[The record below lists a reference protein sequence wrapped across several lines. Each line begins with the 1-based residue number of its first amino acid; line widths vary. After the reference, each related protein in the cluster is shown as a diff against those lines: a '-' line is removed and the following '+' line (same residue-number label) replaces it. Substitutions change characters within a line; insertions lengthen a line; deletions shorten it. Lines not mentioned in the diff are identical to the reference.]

1 MKNYTIKYSIYFIKN
16 QSHQKGEIEIEDGV
30 SFRDN
35 EGRVI
40 IIVDSEDAVNYVR
53 NLYKEDITK
62 LIKIPKEVSDYD
74 DSIYFKNKD
83 TKLLIE
89 NVLIKEQ
96 S

>member
-35 EGRVI
+35 KGRVI

-74 DSIYFKNKD
+74 DIKYFKNKD
-83 TKLLIE
+83 TKLVIE

>member
-35 EGRVI
+35 KGRVI
-40 IIVDSEDAVNYVR
+40 IIVDSEDAVKYIR

-74 DSIYFKNKD
+74 DSIDFKNKD
-83 TKLLIE
+83 TKLIIE
-89 NVLIKEQ
+89 NILTKK
-96 S
+96 

>member
-40 IIVDSEDAVNYVR
+40 IIVDSEDAVNYLR
-53 NLYKEDITK
+53 NLYKEDIGCIPAEQK
-62 LIKIPKEVSDYD
+62 KIRTNVGEVY
-74 DSIYFKNKD
+74 I
-83 TKLLIE
+83 
-89 NVLIKEQ
+89 
-96 S
+96 

>member
-40 IIVDSEDAVNYVR
+40 IIVDSEDAVNYLR

-62 LIKIPKEVSDYD
+62 LIQIPKQVSDYD
-74 DSIYFKNKD
+74 DSIDFKNKD
-83 TKLLIE
+83 TKLVIE

>member
-35 EGRVI
+35 KGRVI
-40 IIVDSEDAVNYVR
+40 IIVDSEDAVKYIR

-74 DSIYFKNKD
+74 DSIDFKNKD
-83 TKLLIE
+83 TKLIIE
-89 NVLIKEQ
+89 NILIKEQ